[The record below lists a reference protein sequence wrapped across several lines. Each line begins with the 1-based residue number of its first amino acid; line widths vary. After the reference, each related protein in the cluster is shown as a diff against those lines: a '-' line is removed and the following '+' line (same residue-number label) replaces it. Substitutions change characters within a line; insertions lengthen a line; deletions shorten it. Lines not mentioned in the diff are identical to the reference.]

1 MRFFIILF
9 LFMHSSLF
17 SSQHIVEQKEFE
29 AFQYSCVEEQSQ
41 KVCDLKGFVF
51 DSSTQEIVSF
61 MSFNVNLD
69 GLTQLQIALPHAVN
83 LKSAV
88 ILQIDDNDP
97 FELDYTFCNPTACY
111 LAEIVADNFI
121 NSLKSGN
128 QLTLKVLLLDN
139 REATINYSL
148 VGFTAGYNY
157 LLESVL
163 N

>member
-1 MRFFIILF
+1 MKFFIILF
-9 LFMHSSLF
+9 VFIHSSLF
-17 SSQHIVEQKEFE
+17 SSQHILEQMEFE

-51 DSSTQEIVSF
+51 DSATQEIVSF
-61 MSFNVNLD
+61 MSFNVNPD

-88 ILQIDDNDP
+88 ILQIDDNNP
-97 FELDYTFCNPTACY
+97 LELNYTFCNPTACY
-111 LAEIVADNFI
+111 LAEIVADNLI

-128 QLTLKVLLLDN
+128 QLILKVLLLDN
-139 REATINYSL
+139 REATIKYSL

-157 LLESVL
+157 LLKSAL
-163 N
+163 K